1 MKNLI
6 KNRVSVADS
15 MLLIGIMLAA
25 VYWVIEA
32 VLNIFTTHK
41 ADIFYQLFPTR
52 ADEIWPRM
60 VVLCLFVI
68 FASHVRFTINER
80 KKIEEALMVGEKKY
94 RNILESIDEG
104 YAEVDLKGNFTFVN
118 GSASNILGYSR
129 QELMGM
135 NNREFTTPE
144 SSKKLYKEFNKVYK
158 TGKTSGAIENEVIT
172 KNGGVKYTE
181 VVVSLMRD
189 KNGMPTGFSGVTR
202 DVTERLKAEKERREL
217 ENKLHN
223 ARAATILGLA
233 KLAEYR
239 DKGTGAHL
247 ERIREYAKII
257 AIEMAGLPAYKD
269 YITEKYIED
278 IYQSSILHDIGK
290 VGIQDSVLLKPG
302 KLNSEEF
309 DIIKR
314 HTILGGDAL
323 AEIDSQTEGRS
334 FLTLGKEI
342 AYHHHE
348 KWDGT
353 GYPDGLKGED
363 IPLSAR
369 MVAIADVYDALT
381 TKRFYKE
388 AFTHEKSREIIVNL
402 KGSHFDPDVVDAF
415 LANEKNF
422 SRICGEK
429 GTKEMAVS
437 AGGYADFPKLKNK
450 LSYFRIKHQKRGK
463 KRSAITCL
471 SGRNFK
477 STN

>member
-6 KNRVSVADS
+6 KTRLSVADS

-25 VYWVIEA
+25 VYWAIES
-32 VLNIFTTHK
+32 VLNLFTTHK
-41 ADIFYQLFPTR
+41 VDILYQLFPTQI
-52 ADEIWPRM
+52 DEIWPRI

-68 FASHVRFTINER
+68 FASHARLTINER
-80 KKIEEALMVGEKKY
+80 KEAKEALMVGDKKY
-94 RNILESIDEG
+94 RNILENIDEG
-104 YAEVDLKGNFTFVN
+104 YAEVDLKGNFTFFN
-118 GSASNILGYSR
+118 GSVSNILGYSR

-135 NNREFTTPE
+135 NNREYTTPD
-144 SSKKLYKEFNKVYK
+144 SAKKLYKKFNKVYK
-158 TGKTSGAIENEVIT
+158 TGKTSGVAEYEVIN
-172 KNGGVKYTE
+172 KNGVLKYTE

-189 KNGMPTGFSGVTR
+189 KNGMPTGFSGLTR

-217 ENKLHN
+217 ENKLHY
-223 ARAATILGLA
+223 ARTATILGLA
-233 KLAEYR
+233 KLADYR

-247 ERIREYAKII
+247 EKIREYAKII
-257 AIEMAGLPAYKD
+257 AREMAGLPAYKD

-323 AEIDSQTEGRS
+323 TEIESQTEGRS

-381 TKRFYKE
+381 TKRPYKE
-388 AFTHEKSREIIVNL
+388 AFTHEKSREIIISL

-415 LANEKNF
+415 LASEKKF
-422 SRICGEK
+422 SRICTEK
-429 GTKEMAVS
+429 RTEEMAVS
-437 AGGYADFPKLKNK
+437 
-450 LSYFRIKHQKRGK
+450 
-463 KRSAITCL
+463 TEVT
-471 SGRNFK
+471 RNFL
-477 STN
+477 N